1 MFEIFSFGKN
11 KLIMKIE
18 RNYLVLLI
26 ITCAA
31 IFFVN
36 LGSLPVNIMEARNFI
51 TAREM
56 LTDGNW
62 LLTTI
67 NGEPRY
73 QKPPLPT
80 WLTAFSA
87 AIFGIKSVWALR
99 LPAAIMSLILVLISY
114 KFAQKLTSEKLYS
127 FISSLVMA
135 TSFYIVASARD
146 GQWDIYTHGFMM
158 LCIYMLY
165 HFFIEDLTRH
175 NVGNHKYRN
184 ALLAGLFFGFSFLS
198 KGPVSFYALLLPFL
212 ISFGIVYKFRDLKS
226 RWLPLLL
233 FIVVAAIVSSWW
245 HWYTLTFDPVAIE
258 ITKKETTNW
267 ISYEIK
273 PFYYYWSFFTQS
285 GVWTIPAFVALL
297 YPYLKNRVF
306 NKKAYLFTFLWTIIS
321 VVLLSLIPEKKSRYL
336 LPVLIPM
343 ALNTG
348 FYIEYLFRRFKE
360 LTDKKE
366 TIPVYFN
373 FGLIALIGII
383 FPIGGYIFLKD
394 GLEGNW
400 LWFVLL
406 SITLLII
413 GVFMFRNLFRRKI
426 SNVFFLTIAFIVT
439 VIWFGLPLSNAITN
453 NPEYKSFSELNA
465 FGKTEGLSIY
475 EFSDMTPELIWDY
488 GEKMTILKDDNNV
501 IIPEESKFGVMVSEN
516 NLENFNN
523 TFADYHKELVER
535 YDMNPK
541 GSDSRTHKNRL
552 YRDLFI
558 VSKK

>member
-1 MFEIFSFGKN
+1 
-11 KLIMKIE
+11 MKFE
-18 RNYLVLLI
+18 RNYLLLLLL
-26 ITCAA
+26 TCAA

-36 LGSLPVNIMEARNFI
+36 LNSLPLNIIEARNFI

-56 LTDGNW
+56 LNDGHW

-87 AIFGIKSVWALR
+87 AIFGIKSIWALR
-99 LPAAIMSLILVLISY
+99 LPAAIMTLFLVLFSY
-114 KFAQKLTSEKLYS
+114 KLAKKLTSEKLYA
-127 FISSLVMA
+127 FISSLIMA

-146 GQWDIYTHGFMM
+146 GQWDIYTHGFMAI
-158 LCIYMLY
+158 CIYLLY
-165 HFFIEDLTRH
+165 LFFTKET
-175 NVGNHKYRN
+175 HKYQN
-184 ALLAGLFFGFSFLS
+184 ALLAGLFFGCSFLS
-198 KGPVSFYALLLPFL
+198 KGPVSLYALLLPFL
-212 ISFGIVYKFRDLKS
+212 IAFGIVYKYRNFRK
-226 RWLPLLL
+226 RWVPLLVFL
-233 FIVVAAIVSSWW
+233 VVATVVSGWW
-245 HWYTLTFDPVAIE
+245 HWYTMTFDPAAAE

-285 GVWTIPAFVALL
+285 GVWTIPAFIALL

-306 NKKAYLFTFLWTIIS
+306 NKKAYLFTFLWTMLS
-321 VVLLSLIPEKKSRYL
+321 VILLSLIPEKKSRYL

-360 LTDKKE
+360 LKDKRE

-373 FGLIALIGII
+373 FGLIGFIGIA

-394 GLEGNW
+394 GLAGNW

-406 SITLLII
+406 SIALFSI
-413 GVFMFRNLFRRKI
+413 GIFMFRNLFRRKI
-426 SNVFFLTIAFIVT
+426 ATVFYLTIAFIVA
-439 VIWFGLPLSNAITN
+439 VIWFGLPLSKAITI
-453 NPEYKSFSELNA
+453 NPDYKPFSELHA
-465 FGKTEGLSIY
+465 FEEKENIKIY
-475 EFSDMTPELIWDY
+475 EFSGMTPELIWDY
-488 GEKMTILKDDNNV
+488 GEKMEMLNKDGEFITPAENRFGV
-501 IIPEESKFGVMVSEN
+501 LVSEES
-516 NLENFNN
+516 LEHFKEVYPNFKREHI
-523 TFADYHKELVER
+523 AR

-541 GSDSRTHKNRL
+541 GRDSRTHKTRL
-552 YRDLFI
+552 YRELFI

>member
-1 MFEIFSFGKN
+1 MFEIFLFGKN
-11 KLIMKIE
+11 SLHMKVE
-18 RNYLVLLI
+18 KNYLLLLLL
-26 ITCAA
+26 TCAA

-36 LGSLPVNIMEARNFI
+36 LNSLPVNIMEARNFI

-87 AIFGIKSVWALR
+87 VIFGIKSIWALR
-99 LPAAIMSLILVLISY
+99 LPAAIMTLVLVLFSS
-114 KFAQKLTSEKLYS
+114 KFAQKLTSEKLYA
-127 FISSLVMA
+127 FISSLIMA

-158 LCIYMLY
+158 VCIYLLY
-165 HFFIEDLTRH
+165 LFFTEEKQ
-175 NVGNHKYRN
+175 KYQN
-184 ALLAGLFFGFSFLS
+184 ALLAGLFFGCSFLS
-198 KGPVSFYALLLPFL
+198 KGPVSLYALLLPFL
-212 ISFGIVYKFRDLKS
+212 IAFGIVYKYKNFKS
-226 RWLPLLL
+226 RWLPLMVFLL
-233 FIVVAAIVSSWW
+233 VAFGVSSWW
-245 HWYTLTFDPVAIE
+245 HWYTIKFDPAAAE
-258 ITKKETTNW
+258 ITKNETTNW
-267 ISYEIK
+267 ISYETK

-285 GVWTIPAFVALL
+285 GVWTIPAFIALL
-297 YPYLKNRVF
+297 YPYLKNRVS
-306 NKKAYLFTFLWTIIS
+306 NKKAYLFTFLWTMIS

-360 LTDKKE
+360 LKDKRE

-373 FGLIALIGII
+373 FGLIAFIGIA

-394 GLEGNW
+394 GLVGNW

-406 SITLLII
+406 AISLFRIAIFIL
-413 GVFMFRNLFRRKI
+413 RNLFRRNI
-426 SNVFFLTIAFIVT
+426 ATVFYLTIAFIVA

-465 FGKTEGLSIY
+465 FGKEENINIY

-488 GEKMTILKDDNNV
+488 GEKMAILKEGDE
-501 IIPEESKFGVMVSEN
+501 ITIPSESKFGVMVSEN
-516 NLENFNN
+516 NHENFEEAFSSFNRE
-523 TFADYHKELVER
+523 FVIR

-541 GSDSRTHKNRL
+541 GSDSRTHKDRL

-558 VSKK
+558 VTKK

>member
-1 MFEIFSFGKN
+1 
-11 KLIMKIE
+11 MKVE
-18 RNYLVLLI
+18 KNYLLLLV

-36 LGSLPVNIMEARNFI
+36 LNSLPVNIMEARNFI

-87 AIFGIKSVWALR
+87 AIFGIKSIWALR
-99 LPAAIMSLILVLISY
+99 LPAAIMTLILVLCSY
-114 KFAQKLTSEKLYS
+114 KFSQKLTSEKLYA
-127 FISSLVMA
+127 FISSLIMA

-146 GQWDIYTHGFMM
+146 GQWDIYTHSFMF
-158 LCIYMLY
+158 LCIYLLY
-165 HFFIEDLTRH
+165 LFFTKET
-175 NVGNHKYRN
+175 HKYQK
-184 ALLAGLFFGFSFLS
+184 ALLAGFFFGCSFLS

-212 ISFGIVYKFRDLKS
+212 IAFGIVYKYKNFKT
-226 RWLPLLL
+226 RWLPLLAFL
-233 FIVVAAIVSSWW
+233 VVATIVSGWW
-245 HWYTLTFDPVAIE
+245 HWYTLNFDPAAVA

-285 GVWTIPAFVALL
+285 GVWTIPAFIGLL

-306 NKKAYLFTFLWTIIS
+306 NKKAYLFTFLWTVLS
-321 VVLLSLIPEKKSRYL
+321 VILLSLIPEKKSRYL

-348 FYIEYLFRRFKE
+348 FYIEYLFRRFRE
-360 LTDKKE
+360 LKDKRE

-373 FGLIALIGII
+373 FGLIGFIGIV

-394 GLEGNW
+394 GLAGNW
-400 LWFVLL
+400 LWFALL
-406 SITLLII
+406 SFALFTVA
-413 GVFMFRNLFRRKI
+413 VFIFRNLFRKKI
-426 SNVFFLTIAFIVT
+426 TTVFYLTIAFIAA
-439 VIWFGLPLSNAITN
+439 VIWFGLPLSKAITI
-453 NPEYKSFSELNA
+453 NPDYKPFSELHDFEERENL
-465 FGKTEGLSIY
+465 KIY
-475 EFSDMTPELIWDY
+475 EFSGMTPELIWDY
-488 GEKMTILKDDNNV
+488 GKKMEMLNKDGEFSTPAENRFGV
-501 IIPEESKFGVMVSEN
+501 LVSEESLKHFEEVYP
-516 NLENFNN
+516 NFKREHI
-523 TFADYHKELVER
+523 TR

-541 GSDSRTHKNRL
+541 GPDSKTHKTRL
-552 YRDLFI
+552 YRELFI
-558 VSKK
+558 VTKK

>member
-1 MFEIFSFGKN
+1 
-11 KLIMKIE
+11 MKFE
-18 RNYLVLLI
+18 RNYLLLLLL
-26 ITCAA
+26 TCAA

-36 LGSLPVNIMEARNFI
+36 LNSLPVNIMEARNFI

-56 LTDGNW
+56 LNDGHW

-87 AIFGIKSVWALR
+87 AIFGIKSIWALR
-99 LPAAIMSLILVLISY
+99 LPAAIMTLFLVLFSY
-114 KFAQKLTSEKLYS
+114 KLAKKLTSEKLYA
-127 FISSLVMA
+127 FISSLIMA

-146 GQWDIYTHGFMM
+146 GQWDIYTHGFMAI
-158 LCIYMLY
+158 CIYLLY
-165 HFFIEDLTRH
+165 LFFTKET
-175 NVGNHKYRN
+175 HKYRN
-184 ALLAGLFFGFSFLS
+184 AILAGLFFGCSFLS
-198 KGPVSFYALLLPFL
+198 KGPVSLYALLLPFL
-212 ISFGIVYKFRDLKS
+212 ISFGIVYKYRNFRK
-226 RWLPLLL
+226 RWVPLLVFL
-233 FIVVAAIVSSWW
+233 VVSTVVSGWW
-245 HWYTLTFDPVAIE
+245 HWYTMTFDPAAAE

-285 GVWTIPAFVALL
+285 GVWTIPAFIALL

-306 NKKAYLFTFLWTIIS
+306 NKKAYLFTFLWTMLS
-321 VVLLSLIPEKKSRYL
+321 VILLSLIPEKKSRYL

-360 LTDKKE
+360 LKDKRE

-373 FGLIALIGII
+373 FGLIGFIGIA

-394 GLEGNW
+394 GLAGNW
-400 LWFVLL
+400 VWFVLL
-406 SITLLII
+406 SLALFSI
-413 GVFMFRNLFRRKI
+413 GIFMFRNLFRRKI
-426 SNVFFLTIAFIVT
+426 ATVFYLTIAFIVA
-439 VIWFGLPLSNAITN
+439 VIWFGLPLSKAITI
-453 NPEYKSFSELNA
+453 NPDYKPFSELHN
-465 FGKTEGLSIY
+465 FEEKENIKIY
-475 EFSDMTPELIWDY
+475 EFSGMTPELIWDY
-488 GEKMTILKDDNNV
+488 GEKMEMLNKDGEFITPVEDRFGV
-501 IIPEESKFGVMVSEN
+501 LVSEES
-516 NLENFNN
+516 LEHFKEVYPNFKREHI
-523 TFADYHKELVER
+523 AR

-541 GSDSRTHKNRL
+541 GPDSRTHKTRL
-552 YRDLFI
+552 YRELFI

>member
-1 MFEIFSFGKN
+1 
-11 KLIMKIE
+11 MKVE
-18 RNYLVLLI
+18 KNYLLLLLL
-26 ITCAA
+26 TCAA

-36 LGSLPVNIMEARNFI
+36 LNSLPVNIMEARNFI

-56 LTDGNW
+56 LTDDNW

-87 AIFGIKSVWALR
+87 AIFEIKNVWALR
-99 LPAAIMSLILVLISY
+99 LPAAIMALVLVLFSY
-114 KFAQKLTSEKLYS
+114 KLAIKITSEKLYA
-127 FISSLVMA
+127 FISALVMA

-146 GQWDIYTHGFMM
+146 GQWDIYTHGFMVV
-158 LCIYMLY
+158 CIYLLY
-165 HFFIEDLTRH
+165 LFFTEEK
-175 NVGNHKYRN
+175 HKYRN
-184 ALLAGLFFGFSFLS
+184 AILAALFFGCSFLS
-198 KGPVSFYALLLPFL
+198 KGPVSLYALLLPFL
-212 ISFGIVYKFRDLKS
+212 IAFGIVYKYKNFKS
-226 RWLPLLL
+226 KWLPLLAFL
-233 FIVVAAIVSSWW
+233 IVSAIVSGWW
-245 HWYTLTFDPVAIE
+245 HWYTITFDPAAAE

-267 ISYEIK
+267 ISYETK

-285 GVWTIPAFVALL
+285 GVWTIPAFIALL

-306 NKKAYLFTFLWTIIS
+306 NKKAYRFTFLWTVVS

-360 LTDKKE
+360 LKDKKE

-373 FGLIALIGII
+373 FGLIAFIGIA

-394 GLEGNW
+394 GLDGNW

-406 SITLLII
+406 SIALVSI
-413 GVFMFRNLFRRKI
+413 GIFMFRNLFRRNI
-426 SNVFFLTIAFIVT
+426 ATVFYLTIAFIVA
-439 VIWFGLPLSNAITN
+439 VIWFGLPLSTAITN
-453 NPEYKSFSELNA
+453 NPEYKPFSELKLLEEKENI
-465 FGKTEGLSIY
+465 KIY

-488 GEKMTILKDDNNV
+488 GDKMKILKEGEKV
-501 IIPEESKFGVMVSEN
+501 AIPEENKFGVMVSEN
-516 NLENFNN
+516 NHGNFDEA
-523 TFADYHKELVER
+523 FSAFEREFVAR

-541 GSDSRTHKNRL
+541 GKDSRTHKDRL

-558 VSKK
+558 VTKK

>member
-1 MFEIFSFGKN
+1 
-11 KLIMKIE
+11 MKIE
-18 RNYLVLLI
+18 KNYLLLLLLS
-26 ITCAA
+26 AA

-36 LGSLPVNIMEARNFI
+36 LHSLPVNIMEARNFI

-56 LTDGNW
+56 LQDGHW

-99 LPAAIMSLILVLISY
+99 LPAAIMTLFLVLFSY
-114 KFAQKLTSEKLYS
+114 KLAKKLTSEKLYA
-127 FISSLVMA
+127 FISSLIMA
-135 TSFYIVASARD
+135 TSFYIIASARD
-146 GQWDIYTHGFMM
+146 GQWDIYTHGFM
-158 LCIYMLY
+158 LVCIYLLY
-165 HFFIEDLTRH
+165 LFFTEET
-175 NVGNHKYRN
+175 HKYRN
-184 ALLAGLFFGFSFLS
+184 AILAGLFFGCSFLS
-198 KGPVSFYALLLPFL
+198 KGPVSLYALLLPFL
-212 ISFGIVYKFRDLKS
+212 IAFGIVYKYRNFKS
-226 RWLPLLL
+226 RWLPLLAFL
-233 FIVVAAIVSSWW
+233 AVSVIVSAWW
-245 HWYTLTFDPVAIE
+245 HWYTVKFDPAAAE

-267 ISYEIK
+267 ISYETK

-306 NKKAYLFTFLWTIIS
+306 DKKAYLFTFLWTVIS

-360 LTDKKE
+360 LADKRE

-373 FGLIALIGII
+373 FGLVAFIGIA
-383 FPIGGYIFLKD
+383 FPVGGYIFLKD
-394 GLEGNW
+394 GISGNW
-400 LWFVLL
+400 VWFVLL
-406 SITLLII
+406 SIALFTI
-413 GVFMFRNLFRRKI
+413 GILMFRNLFRRNI
-426 SNVFFLTIAFIVT
+426 QTIFYLTIAFILA
-439 VIWFGLPLSNAITN
+439 VIWFGLPLSAAITN
-453 NPEYKSFSELNA
+453 NPEYKSFSELKSLEEKQNI
-465 FGKTEGLSIY
+465 KIY

-488 GEKMTILKDDNNV
+488 GEKMQVLKNGDE
-501 IIPEESKFGVMVSEN
+501 ISIPAENHFGVLVHED
-516 NLENFNN
+516 NLQLFKETFPNFRRER
-523 TFADYHKELVER
+523 AAR

-541 GSDSRTHKNRL
+541 GKDSKTHKNRL

-558 VSKK
+558 VTKN

>member
-1 MFEIFSFGKN
+1 
-11 KLIMKIE
+11 MKVE
-18 RNYLVLLI
+18 KNYLLLLV

-36 LGSLPVNIMEARNFI
+36 LNSLPVNIMEARNFI

-87 AIFGIKSVWALR
+87 AIFGIKSIWALR
-99 LPAAIMSLILVLISY
+99 LPAAIMTLILVLCSY
-114 KFAQKLTSEKLYS
+114 KFSQKLTSEKLYA
-127 FISSLVMA
+127 FISSLIMA

-146 GQWDIYTHGFMM
+146 GQWDIYTHSFMF
-158 LCIYMLY
+158 LCIYLLY
-165 HFFIEDLTRH
+165 LFFTKKT
-175 NVGNHKYRN
+175 HKYQN
-184 ALLAGLFFGFSFLS
+184 ALLAGFFFGCSFLS

-212 ISFGIVYKFRDLKS
+212 IAFGIVYKYKNFKT
-226 RWLPLLL
+226 RWLPLLAFL
-233 FIVVAAIVSSWW
+233 VVATIVSGWW
-245 HWYTLTFDPVAIE
+245 HWYTLNFDPAAVA

-285 GVWTIPAFVALL
+285 GVWTIPAFIGLV

-306 NKKAYLFTFLWTIIS
+306 NKKAYRFTFLWTVLS
-321 VVLLSLIPEKKSRYL
+321 VILLSLIPEKKSRYL

-348 FYIEYLFRRFKE
+348 FYIEYLFRRFRE
-360 LTDKKE
+360 LKDKRE

-373 FGLIALIGII
+373 FGLIGFIGIV

-394 GLEGNW
+394 GLAGNW
-400 LWFVLL
+400 LWFALL
-406 SITLLII
+406 SFALFTVA
-413 GVFMFRNLFRRKI
+413 VFIFRNLFRKKI
-426 SNVFFLTIAFIVT
+426 TTVFYLTIAFIAA
-439 VIWFGLPLSNAITN
+439 VIWFGLPLSKAITI
-453 NPEYKSFSELNA
+453 NPDYKPFSELHDFEERENL
-465 FGKTEGLSIY
+465 KIY
-475 EFSDMTPELIWDY
+475 EFSGMTPELIWDY
-488 GEKMTILKDDNNV
+488 GKKMEMLNKDGEFSTPAENRFGV
-501 IIPEESKFGVMVSEN
+501 LVSEESLKHFEEVYP
-516 NLENFNN
+516 NFKREHI
-523 TFADYHKELVER
+523 TR

-541 GSDSRTHKNRL
+541 GPDSKTHKTRL
-552 YRDLFI
+552 YRELFI
-558 VSKK
+558 VTKK

>member
-1 MFEIFSFGKN
+1 
-11 KLIMKIE
+11 MKFE
-18 RNYLVLLI
+18 RNYLLLLLL
-26 ITCAA
+26 TCAA

-36 LGSLPVNIMEARNFI
+36 LNSLPVNIMEARNFI

-99 LPAAIMSLILVLISY
+99 LPAAIMTLFLVLFSY
-114 KFAQKLTSEKLYS
+114 KLAKKLTSEKIYA
-127 FISSLVMA
+127 FISALVMA

-146 GQWDIYTHGFMM
+146 GQWDIYTHGFMVV
-158 LCIYMLY
+158 CIYLLY
-165 HFFIEDLTRH
+165 LFFTEEP
-175 NVGNHKYRN
+175 HKYRN
-184 ALLAGLFFGFSFLS
+184 AMLAGLFFGCSFLS
-198 KGPVSFYALLLPFL
+198 KGPVSLYALLLPFL
-212 ISFGIVYKFRDLKS
+212 IAFGIVYKYRNFKT
-226 RWLPLLL
+226 RWLPLLAFL
-233 FIVVAAIVSSWW
+233 AVAFVVSAWW
-245 HWYTLTFDPVAIE
+245 HWYTLTFDPAAAE

-285 GVWTIPAFVALL
+285 GVWTIPAFIALL

-306 NKKAYLFTFLWTIIS
+306 NKKAYLFTFLWTMLS

-360 LTDKKE
+360 LKDKRE
-366 TIPVYFN
+366 TIPVFFN
-373 FGLIALIGII
+373 FGLIGFIGIA

-394 GLEGNW
+394 GLAGNW

-406 SITLLII
+406 SLALFTFGI
-413 GVFMFRNLFRRKI
+413 FMFRNLFRRKI
-426 SNVFFLTIAFIVT
+426 ATVFYLTIAFIVA
-439 VIWFGLPLSNAITN
+439 VIWFGLPLSKAITI
-453 NPEYKSFSELNA
+453 NPDYKPFSELHN
-465 FGKTEGLSIY
+465 FEEKEKIKIY
-475 EFSDMTPELIWDY
+475 EFSGMTPELIWDY
-488 GEKMTILKDDNNV
+488 GEKMEMLNKDGEFITPAENRFGV
-501 IIPEESKFGVMVSEN
+501 LVSEES
-516 NLENFNN
+516 LEHFAEIYADFNREHI
-523 TFADYHKELVER
+523 TR

-541 GSDSRTHKNRL
+541 GPDSRTHKTRL
-552 YRDLFI
+552 YRELFI